1 MSAGPGPWIVVLG
14 SAATF
19 FVLQAAYWWIVSRRS
34 VEKALLTQRLG
45 SADVVEGEAEAL
57 LRKGADPNAGFF
69 ESLPVYAAIAQRL
82 AQAGDTAGVP
92 AFFARCG
99 VFALGGFAAIIALT
113 FDVGLALA
121 AALVLGFLPWVGLVG
136 RVKKR
141 LMRIEEQ
148 LPEALEVMA
157 ISLRAGQSLAQTI
170 RVTSSEIQAPL
181 GEEFRRVAEEV
192 ELGRPIDESL
202 LAMTQRVEGARSV
215 RQFVVA
221 VLVLRQTGGNL
232 IEVLETIIDTMRQQS
247 AYERKL
253 LAMTAEGRSSAT
265 ILALLPP
272 AFTLLIFIGD
282 RKYLMQLSDSAMG
295 HTILIVA
302 AIMYLLGVIWVRRLV
317 NPKG

>member
-1 MSAGPGPWIVVLG
+1 MNGPGPWIVLLG
-14 SAATF
+14 SAAAF
-19 FVLQAAYWWIVSRRS
+19 FVLQAVYWWFVSVRS
-34 VEKALLTQRLG
+34 AERKLLAQRLG
-45 SADVVEGEAEAL
+45 SADAVESEADEL
-57 LRKGADPNAGFF
+57 LRKGARDGQGY
-69 ESLPVYAAIAQRL
+69 LGTLAIYTTVARRL
-82 AQAGDTAGVP
+82 AQAGDTGGVP
-92 AFFARCG
+92 AFFTRCAVFGLAGFAGVVALTQDVLLALVTSG
-99 VFALGGFAAIIALT
+99 VFAC
-113 FDVGLALA
+113 
-121 AALVLGFLPWVGLVG
+121 LPWVGLVG

-141 LMRIEEQ
+141 LTRIEEQ

-170 RVTSSEIQAPL
+170 RVTSSEIQSPL
-181 GEEFRRVAEEV
+181 GDEFRRIAEEV

-202 LAMTQRVEGARSV
+202 LAMAQRVDGARSV

-253 LAMTAEGRSSAT
+253 MAMTAEGRSSAM

-282 RKYLMQLSDSAMG
+282 RKYLSQLTNSSMG
-295 HTILIVA
+295 HSILIIAGV
-302 AIMYLLGVIWVRRLV
+302 MYLLGVVWVRRLV